1 VVPDDPSTEILPGV
15 ASAAVPRATSTELIG
30 RTLGKLVLL
39 ERLGK
44 GGSGEVFRAEQPQLG
59 RSTVIKVL
67 RHEVAAAANRVE
79 RFLREAQLASRLDH
93 PYAAHIY
100 AFGAE
105 SDGLLWIAM
114 EHVRGVT
121 LDDLVV
127 KRGPMPAAI
136 FGPLFVRL
144 CEVVHTAHE
153 LGIIHRDIK
162 GSNVMVIERAGQLL
176 PKLLDFGIAK
186 SGGGET
192 SPGVDDGLTGHGVT
206 LGSPAYMAPEQWTRA
221 HDVDARADVYSLGV
235 LAYRCVSGVLPF
247 QRFERAKL
255 GEAHQHH
262 EPPPL
267 PSSVP
272 APLREVILRALAKA
286 PDDRWPTAVA
296 LGEAIQRA
304 SGTTVSEAVPVF
316 DPVVRDTWLRGGPQ
330 PIADAIAHLTTATT
344 TVEVDAALRELV
356 AITCRWL
363 AVLGLASLA
372 EGASGLND
380 ARVREHAR
388 GVIGRDDGTPWLS
401 LARAAIRASTTAA
414 PGIRSALEGSIALG
428 ELADRLDDRDRT
440 RTAAALAVDIAAAAE
455 ALVPLEPLLAY
466 ELVVG
471 TTEAA
476 ESWQGPRRQ
485 NRERRVVWGD
495 PLRVHEV
502 ALLDASGVV
511 VARLSPLAQVIAPL
525 PSADPELFLLWRGG
539 RGPARLVAAPWGFE
553 RDDEEA
559 GHRLAALSTED
570 SDTSADPGDERSPY
584 PGLAAYGTADSEHF
598 FGREREIESL
608 ANRLVRAPLLAV
620 LGPSGVGKSSFIHAG
635 VVPRLAEHY
644 RILAMRPGRHPVH
657 ALAALPE
664 VSGSVDEPRIIAA
677 RLRELG
683 DSASRGL
690 LLVIDQLEELVTLCN
705 DAGERTRFAEIL
717 ALAASDPSAPVRVVA
732 TLRDDFA
739 TVIQAEPALRDRWE
753 VFVLATPPAEAL
765 RRIIIEPARRMAV
778 SVEPRVVDDM
788 VLEVAGRPASLPL
801 LSFTGSLL
809 WSARDREARRITY
822 GSYIEVGGVQGALA
836 TYADQVF
843 DSLAHRDQDTV
854 RDLFTRL
861 VAADGTRIPARREDL
876 EQLEGAK
883 GVLAHLVDARLLV
896 VREEDGHDVV
906 EVVHECLA
914 ERWPRLAR
922 WRTEDAADRA
932 LLGDVQTAAR
942 RWHDAHQ
949 RPDLLWRGEALA
961 ELRRLAARST
971 LLTANERGF
980 AGASDRAERTARVWR
995 RWLVVAAMLAL
1006 AVVAGVMLYLSVQAN
1021 RSRGDAERSAGV
1033 ASDAAKLAEDRLT
1046 QGLIAQGRRELND
1059 GRAQPAL
1066 AYFAEALRRNGDSTA
1081 LRTMIS
1087 LAARGWRWERRI
1099 VRPATFSAMASTAEH
1114 LIAGDQQGKLW
1125 WFTLDGVPA
1134 GELPTDFGDILQI
1147 KPLGERLLVTGSQT
1161 IAIVD
1166 ADRKIAMHWKPGS
1179 TAFMAMPGPGADEF
1193 IAAEHDAF
1201 VVYDATGKPKRRIE
1215 LEPQESG
1222 WQPTFES
1229 HGNYVLVGG
1238 QGLLTM
1244 IDLVTMK
1251 RRTLDEAG
1259 IDFAAVADDGSQL
1272 AYLDNDRDIHFL
1284 DRNGK
1289 ELRKLH
1295 GHNDPVGL
1303 SFTPDGKRFATY
1315 GLRSVIVYDT
1325 ATFKIVHQIGIEPDQ
1340 MTFTMRDDDVW
1351 TGGMD
1356 GTLRRYHDGVLVA
1369 SLPNAGGQIEAVELA
1384 GATLAVV
1391 ASDSSLTMYD
1401 AGAQH
1406 FVVDPK
1412 PCEHPEPGSNGF
1424 AMITHCDD
1432 GRQYVY
1438 FGRRQVAETHD
1449 IGMGF
1454 VTLDPSN
1461 GNAAMSGEH
1470 VRVFDRAN
1478 KLIATSSNATKGA
1491 VAFVDADHL
1500 AVLEPLAGRLWRWD
1514 FRTDHWDKVA
1524 DLDQAGALAVANG
1537 GWLIGYRDGRIELRK
1552 NGSEVVHTEKLSDR
1566 ADFMVPTADRKSV
1579 AVELSNGGTVILDG
1593 TTGAVTR
1600 SFAPADAVG
1609 TAATLDPTGEL
1620 VIRPSRGTL
1629 TLWARAT
1636 GDELVW
1642 NLDLMKLAVTA
1653 QMLADGRIELDG
1665 FVTGVLDIPRDSRPM
1680 EQVLHDLE
1688 CRVPLK
1694 VVGSRLEPST
1704 TACR

>member
-1 VVPDDPSTEILPGV
+1 MAPDDPSTEILPAGPAAAPT
-15 ASAAVPRATSTELIG
+15 ASPSGDLLG

-59 RSTVIKVL
+59 RSTVVKVL
-67 RHEVAAAANRVE
+67 RHEVATAPNRVE

-105 SDGLLWIAM
+105 PDGLLWIAM

-121 LDDLVV
+121 LDELVV

-186 SGGGET
+186 SGGGEP
-192 SPGVDDGLTGHGVT
+192 SPGIADGGQVDDGLTGHGST

-262 EPPPL
+262 EPPAL

-330 PIADAIAHLTTATT
+330 PIADAIAHLTSATT

-372 EGASGLND
+372 EGAAGLGD

-388 GVIGRDDGTPWLS
+388 GVIGRDDGTPWLA
-401 LARAAIRASTTAA
+401 LARAAIRASTAAA
-414 PGIRSALEGSIALG
+414 PGIRAALEGSIALG

-440 RTAAALAVDIAAAAE
+440 RTAAALAVDIAAAGE

-471 TTEAA
+471 TTGGA

-511 VARLSPLAQVIAPL
+511 VARLSPLAQVVAPL
-525 PSADPELFLLWRGG
+525 PSAEPELFLLWRGG

-570 SDTSADPGDERSPY
+570 SETSADPGDERSPY

-644 RILAMRPGRHPVH
+644 RILAMRPGRHPIH

-664 VSGSVDEPRIIAA
+664 VSGNVDDGPAIAA

-683 DSASRGL
+683 ESAQRGL

-705 DAGERTRFAEIL
+705 DDRERTRFAEIL
-717 ALAASDPSAPVRVVA
+717 AAAASDPGAPVRVVA

-739 TVIQAEPALRDRWE
+739 TVIQAEPALRDRWD

-822 GSYIEVGGVQGALA
+822 GSYVEVGGVQGALA

-843 DSLAHRDQDTV
+843 DSLARRDQDTV

-876 EQLEGAK
+876 EQLEGAP

-942 RWHDAHQ
+942 RWHDARE

-961 ELRRLAARST
+961 ELRRLVARST

-980 AGASDRAERTARVWR
+980 AGASDRAERTARMWR

-1033 ASDAAKLAEDRLT
+1033 AEDRLT

-1066 AYFAEALRRNGDSTA
+1066 AYFAEALRRGGDSIA

-1099 VRPATFSAMASTAEH
+1099 IRPATFSAMAQTATH
-1114 LIAGDQQGKLW
+1114 LVVGDQQGKLS
-1125 WFTLDGVPA
+1125 WFTFVGEPA
-1134 GELPTDFGDILQI
+1134 GELPTDLGDIMEI
-1147 KPLGERLLVTGSQT
+1147 KPLGERLLITGSQA
-1161 IAIVD
+1161 IALVD
-1166 ADRKIAMHWKPGS
+1166 ADRKIVMQWKPGS
-1179 TAFMAMPGPGADEF
+1179 TAYMAMPGPGDGEF
-1193 IAAEHDAF
+1193 IAAEHEAF
-1201 VVYDATGKPKRRIE
+1201 VIYDSTGNEKRRIA

-1222 WQPTFES
+1222 WQPTFEP
-1229 HGNYVLVGG
+1229 HGRFVLVGG

-1244 IDLVTMK
+1244 IDLVAMT
-1251 RRTLDEAG
+1251 RRTLDKEG
-1259 IDFAAVADDGSQL
+1259 IDFAAVADNGSQL

-1284 DRNGK
+1284 DGDGK

-1303 SFTPDGKRFATY
+1303 AFSPDGTRFATY

-1325 ATFKIVHQIGIEPDQ
+1325 ATFKILHQIGIEPDQ

-1401 AGAQH
+1401 ANAQH

-1412 PCEHPEPGSNGF
+1412 PCEHPEPGSDSF
-1424 AMITHCDD
+1424 AMVLHCDD
-1432 GRQYVY
+1432 GRQFVY
-1438 FGRRQVAETHD
+1438 FGRRRVAETGD
-1449 IGMGF
+1449 LGMGYLA
-1454 VTLDPSN
+1454 LDAATA
-1461 GNAAMSGEH
+1461 NAALSGTH
-1470 VRVFDRAN
+1470 VRVFDRDN
-1478 KLIATSSNATKGA
+1478 KLITTSSTDTKGA

-1500 AVLEPLAGRLWRWD
+1500 AVLQPLAGKLSKWN
-1514 FRTDHWDKVA
+1514 FRTDHWDAVA
-1524 DLDQAGALAVANG
+1524 DVPEATTIASASG
-1537 GWLIGYRDGRIELRK
+1537 GWLIGFRDGRIELRRD
-1552 NGSEVVHTEKLSDR
+1552 GTTVLHTEKLSDR
-1566 ADFMVPTADRKSV
+1566 ADFMVATPDKKWI
-1579 AVELSNGGTVILDG
+1579 AVELSNGGTAILDG
-1593 TTGAVTR
+1593 ATGGVVR

-1653 QMLADGRIELDG
+1653 QILADGRIELDG
-1665 FVTGVLDIPRDSRPM
+1665 FVTGVLDIPRDTRPM
-1680 EQVLHDLE
+1680 TQLLHDLE

-1704 TACR
+1704 TACH